1 MKKLEIKID
10 RAKWILYGKAT
21 LITLPVALILSNL
34 VLLIYVVTFRHS
46 VSYPLMFAN
55 RVFIGVVTFYQIR
68 NYLQRKQASAKQCG

>member
-10 RAKWILYGKAT
+10 GAKWILYGKAT